1 MESRRKCLIHGLADE
16 QPGDQHADKGPIFW
30 AKHLQEL
37 ERISGLTSDQAKE
50 QLLSAVKE
58 DVKHETAMY
67 VKEMETRA
75 KEDARKK
82 AKEYVVTAIQKCA
95 VDHVAVP
102 SKLTLDFS
110 GVSFMDSSGIAVVM
124 RALKRMRAMGG
135 SAAIKSVPPQAK
147 KVFTAAGI
155 FRIVPLEEG
164 EKSDESKT
172 E

>member
-1 MESRRKCLIHGLADE
+1 MAKVCFVPGSGTLAAYLSGEIDHHAAQSIRREIDAQVDDRL
-16 QPGDQHADKGPIFW
+16 P
-30 AKHLQEL
+30 EL
-37 ERISGLTSDQAKE
+37 
-50 QLLSAVKE
+50 
-58 DVKHETAMY
+58 
-67 VKEMETRA
+67 
-75 KEDARKK
+75 
-82 AKEYVVTAIQKCA
+82 
-95 VDHVAVP
+95 
-102 SKLTLDFS
+102 LTLDFS

-135 SAAIKSVPPQAK
+135 SAAIKNVPPQAK

>member
-1 MESRRKCLIHGLADE
+1 MSRRRGKEKSKYRRSSTKKRQEDRLYFE
-16 QPGDQHADKGPIFW
+16 KRKG
-30 AKHLQEL
+30 KRL
-37 ERISGLTSDQAKE
+37 
-50 QLLSAVKE
+50 
-58 DVKHETAMY
+58 
-67 VKEMETRA
+67 
-75 KEDARKK
+75 
-82 AKEYVVTAIQKCA
+82 
-95 VDHVAVP
+95 
-102 SKLTLDFS
+102 KLTLDFS